1 MKARTVTVREPV
13 MPREMVYGRVRKGGV
28 IVFLHATGQQDK
40 DLHLVVVLAAHQ
52 VKSIGAIYFEGEE
65 AISAAGVAQGRWA
78 SKVAVEKRLGADDQ
92 TAFAGL
98 VAAAP
103 EHWTQAHRLAG
114 CAAIY
119 LRLSYDQDA
128 FPGGIPNITVDLQ
141 GKNDI
146 LDPRTGQ
153 RVYTDNAALCIADYM
168 VHPTY
173 GIGAAIG
180 GADGIETDSLI
191 EAANICDEAVP
202 LTSGGTERRYRCN
215 GVVSLSQTPKTII
228 EAMLTAMA
236 GRCIWQAGQW
246 RIRAGSYRVPEATL
260 TTDDLRE
267 GGMVL
272 TTRQSRASSFNAV
285 RGQFVS
291 PENSWQP
298 DDFPAYAS
306 EVYLAE
312 DNGERVWRDISL
324 PFTISA
330 SMAQRLAKIELER
343 ARRQM
348 SLKVAGKLKA
358 WRIAAGETTYVQYAR
373 WGFGGAALP
382 EGKPFE

>member
-1 MKARTVTVREPV
+1 V

-28 IVFLHATGQQDK
+28 IVFLHATGQKDK
-40 DLHLVVVLAAHQ
+40 DLHLVVVLAAHS

-65 AISAAGVAQGRWA
+65 AVSAAGAAQGRWA
-78 SKVAVEKRLGADDQ
+78 GKLAVETRLGAQDQ

-98 VAAAP
+98 IAAAP
-103 EHWTQAHRLAG
+103 EHWSDAHRLAG
-114 CAAIY
+114 CGAIY
-119 LRLSYDQDA
+119 LRLTYDQDA
-128 FPGGIPNITVDLQ
+128 FPGGIPNITVDLE

-153 RVYTDNAALCIADYM
+153 QIYSNNAALCIADYM
-168 VHPTY
+168 AHPTY
-173 GIGAAIG
+173 GIGAAIAA
-180 GADGIETDSLI
+180 ADGIETDSLI

-202 LTSGGTERRYRCN
+202 MASGSAEARYSCN

-236 GRCIWQAGQW
+236 GGCIWQAGQW
-246 RIRAGSYRVPEATL
+246 RIRAGAYRVPETTL
-260 TTDDLRE
+260 TADDLRE

-272 TTRQSRASSFNAV
+272 TTRQSRASNFNAV

-306 EVYLAE
+306 DVYLAE

-330 SMAQRLAKIELER
+330 AMAQRLAKIELER

-358 WRIAAGETTYVQYAR
+358 WRIAAGRSHTSNMTA
-373 WGFGGAALP
+373 GGLAGRRCRRASPLRLTLC
-382 EGKPFE
+382 GLI